1 MEERN
6 VFLFE
11 KQSALSL
18 VVWRAAR
25 ALEALNS
32 CANSTQCIAAYAQ
45 SLNLIPVM
53 NSSENDAI
61 VSKEENEITAPSSPH
76 QWVKPPQL
84 VLRPNTSPHLPN
96 SNSAS
101 GPATLVSPVPSSGE
115 SAESSTGQCGAMSR
129 HSWLLLLLLL
139 LTCNS
144 LHHFL

>member
-6 VFLFE
+6 VLLFE

-53 NSSENDAI
+53 NSSEEDAI
-61 VSKEENEITAPSSPH
+61 VSKEENEITAHSSPH
-76 QWVKPPQL
+76 QWLKPPQL
-84 VLRPNTSPHLPN
+84 VLRPTANPHLPN
-96 SNSAS
+96 SNSTS
-101 GPATLVSPVPSSGE
+101 GTGAPVSPVTSSGA
-115 SAESSTGQCGAMSR
+115 SGVSSTGQCAAVSR
-129 HSWLLLLLLL
+129 HPWWLL
-139 LTCNS
+139 LTCIT